1 MVKNAGSQGHIKWHV
16 HDFAQRLWSGI
27 KKKDGYDGNCA
38 IAKNITTWFSFVETE
53 ELSLSFS
60 VYQLC

>member
-1 MVKNAGSQGHIKWHV
+1 VKW
-16 HDFAQRLWSGI
+16 D
-27 KKKDGYDGNCA
+27 KKKEGYDGNCA